1 MQQGRNEDFKK
12 QKPITVKIT
21 EFRKKLNQA
30 VAESDLPPFMAEI
43 LLGEFLTG
51 VSQLAAREY
60 AQERQEWEQMI
71 IDEEGEEHAETENQS
86 QDGESG
92 CGSDCEPGAE

>member
-1 MQQGRNEDFKK
+1 MSEMKI
-12 QKPITVKIT
+12 KPVTVKIT

-30 VAESDLPPFMAEI
+30 VAESDLPPFMIEI

-71 IDEEGEEHAETENQS
+71 IGEEGEKYAETENQS

-92 CGSDCEPGAE
+92 CDSDCGSGAK